1 MRTERWAEKPH
12 IPHPCESSAPHPC
25 KSWARQIWCREGS
38 DAPTATLPRLRAA
51 FSSARA
57 KFPFSLSSCP
67 KDRPLLTMEATF
79 PILFPSKAAHS
90 QHGTHLSFGVDRA
103 RDVRHACVTGCH
115 RYTWQ
120 KETGASGLRSQHW
133 VSKSGLEVS

>member
-1 MRTERWAEKPH
+1 MRIIGP
-12 IPHPCESSAPHPC
+12 SSM
-25 KSWARQIWCREGS
+25 QIMGQADGVWCREGS
-38 DAPTATLPRLRAA
+38 DAPTATLPRFRAA
-51 FSSARA
+51 FNSARA

-120 KETGASGLRSQHW
+120 KETGASGLSSQHW